1 MVTQWKRNIA
11 ESFWILSLAGVLS
24 LGSPWKIQAA
34 DYSNTDSFPAAQL
47 TPDGVVNGLK
57 VYRVLDAG
65 GQPFDN
71 ISLSSG
77 HANAFLWE
85 GAFPTPALVEDN
97 TLVIVEGKTFKL
109 DYTETTGLVLTANDQ
124 KHHKILSIGTE
135 DAPMDAITIG
145 GAVRLWQ
152 QEALIAPRG
161 TAYGISL
168 IGRNINLFVNEAHY
182 PGLESMQTH
191 RTVMTDGAFANG
203 SWIEVQAQEKLTI
216 SGDIGVGTVRGWT
229 GSAVTDPDSF
239 GLTGSRDGRIEIN
252 TDGALGGG
260 TVQIDGNL
268 GAAQYGD
275 GTDTLRGNQLLVR
288 FPTADSWLRGRT
300 VDYCVG
306 LERDSALDEG
316 VRLRFERGAR
326 WMMTATSSLSDL
338 HLDETSAVDVTYAD
352 AGFPKAGMRA
362 LNVYRRMSGNGAV
375 KMDIDPENKKSDRL
389 YVYGTHEGSHRI
401 DLVNVGAGTEGA
413 EGTVLAFVKN
423 EQGEFR
429 AGDTEGALYWNA
441 YELGRADRAAG
452 DEMEY
457 DMFDTQWYLKKV
469 TIVPDPVEPDKP
481 KPTTT
486 VRIDAAA
493 NAVNYH
499 AWRTA
504 NDQLHSR
511 LGELRL
517 DGGAKGAWFRVS
529 QSKFE
534 RAGQYGLENK
544 YSAYELGYDFLK
556 LLPDGTR
563 RHYGAS
569 FSYLD
574 GESDYRRGTGDNDG
588 KTVSLYCTDIR
599 PTGDYIDVVLRAGSL
614 KNDYTV
620 YDSHDRTIE
629 GEFRNFALS
638 LSGEYGKKFAFESG
652 WYVEPQAQL
661 TFGWLRG
668 DDYATNTGVSV
679 EQENFSSLVGRVG
692 VQAGRSFAKGVL
704 YARLNL
710 MREFLGDYDVTMSK
724 GAAAVKT
731 SDDFR
736 DTWFEYGIGGSLR
749 VGPAAYGYFD
759 VMRSA
764 GSDFKEKWKW
774 NAGLRFE
781 L

>member
-11 ESFWILSLAGVLS
+11 GSLGILSLAGALS
-24 LGSPWKIQAA
+24 LGGPWKVQAA

-47 TPDGVVNGLK
+47 TPGGIVNGLK
-57 VYRVLDAG
+57 VYRVLDAN
-65 GQPFDN
+65 GQPYEN

-77 HANAFLWE
+77 HYNAFNK
-85 GAFPTPALVEDN
+85 GAFPTPEPVENN
-97 TLVIVEGKTFKL
+97 TLVIVEGKKFEL
-109 DYTETTGLVLTANDQ
+109 DYTQPQGLVLMTGDSRN
-124 KHHKILSIGTE
+124 HKFLHIGTE
-135 DAPMDAITIG
+135 DAPMDSITVG
-145 GAVRLWQ
+145 GACRLWQ
-152 QEALIAPRG
+152 HDALIAPRG
-161 TAYGISL
+161 SANGISL
-168 IGRNINLFVNEAHY
+168 IGRNISLFVDDAHY
-182 PGLESMQTH
+182 PGLESRPTH
-191 RTVMTDGAFANG
+191 RMVMTDGARADG
-203 SWIEVQAQEKLTI
+203 SWIKVQAQEKLTI
-216 SGDIGVGTVRGWT
+216 SGDIGVGLVRGWVA
-229 GSAVTDPDSF
+229 AVTDPNAF
-239 GLTGSRDGRIEIN
+239 GLTGSSGGRIEIN
-252 TDGALGGG
+252 TDEALGGG
-260 TVQIDGNL
+260 TVQIDGVL
-268 GAAQYGD
+268 GAAQYGNSANA
-275 GTDTLRGNQLLVR
+275 LRGNQLLVR
-288 FPTADSWLRGRT
+288 FPTADSWLRGKT
-300 VDYCVG
+300 ADYCIG
-306 LERDSALDEG
+306 LERDSAVDEG

-326 WMMTATSSLSDL
+326 WMMTGSSSLSDL
-338 HLDETSAVDVTYAD
+338 HLDETSAVDVAYSD
-352 AGFPKAGMRA
+352 AGFPKEGMRA
-362 LNVYRRMSGNGAV
+362 LSVYRRMSGSGSV
-375 KMDIDPENKKSDRL
+375 KMDIDPENKVSDRL
-389 YVYGTHEGSHRI
+389 FVYGTHEGSHRI

-413 EGTVLAFVKN
+413 EGTVLAFVKD
-423 EQGEFR
+423 ERGEFR
-429 AGDTEGALYWNA
+429 AGDTEGALYWNS

-457 DMFDTQWYLKKV
+457 DSFDTQWYLKKAA
-469 TIVPDPVEPDKP
+469 IIPDPVEPDKP

-544 YSAYELGYDFLK
+544 YSAYELGYDFLN

-599 PTGDYIDVVLRAGSL
+599 PAGDYIDVVLRAGSL

-620 YDSHDRTIE
+620 YDSHNRAIE
-629 GEFRNFALS
+629 GGFRNFALS
-638 LSGEYGKKFAFESG
+638 LSGEYGRKFAFEGG

-668 DDYATNTGVSV
+668 DNYATNTGVSV
-679 EQENFSSLVGRVG
+679 EQENFSSLVGRIG

-704 YARLNL
+704 YVRLNL

-724 GAAAVKT
+724 GNARVRT
-731 SDDFR
+731 EDDFR